1 MENTINITS
10 TKVLSENKFLLKL
23 VDYQIAERDKTTDK
37 RAEVYFRPD
46 AAAVLLYNEEQGKI
60 MLTRQFRLPAYLN
73 SPGDGYIIEACA
85 GLIDAGETP
94 EQTAR
99 REAQEELGYTID
111 ELKKVGIA
119 YSSAGGITE
128 KVHLFIAPYTD
139 TMKTG
144 EGGGLKEEKESVEIS
159 EMNITEAEH
168 KLNNGDFNDM
178 KTIILLQH
186 YFLNGVKI
194 QL

>member
-1 MENTINITS
+1 MGNTINITG
-10 TKVLSENKFLLKL
+10 TKVLSENKFSLKL
-23 VDYQIAERDKTTDK
+23 VDYQIAGGDKTTDK

-60 MLTRQFRLPAYLN
+60 MLTSQFRLPAYLN
-73 SPGDGYIIEACA
+73 SPGDGYITEACA
-85 GLIDAGETP
+85 GLIDDGETP

-99 REAQEELGYTID
+99 REAREELGYTID

-128 KVHLFIAPYTD
+128 KVHLFIAPYND

-144 EGGGLKEEKESVEIS
+144 EGGGLKEEKESIEIS
-159 EMNITEAEH
+159 EINIAEAEH
-168 KLNNGDFNDM
+168 KLKNGDFNDM

-186 YFLNGVKI
+186 YFLNKR
-194 QL
+194 